1 MGYRIGV
8 DVGEKSVG
16 FAAVEYDAEGMPT
29 RVLSAVAHLHDGGM
43 DPDTAKSPLSRLA
56 TAGVARRTRRLVRNR
71 RRRLVRLD
79 RLLNEM
85 GYATPRREVPQTYE
99 AWHARA
105 RLVSGF
111 VADEDERN
119 ALLVLSIRHIARH
132 RGWRNPWFKF
142 TRLAASESPT
152 QGLLDIIT
160 RTRTTYL
167 VDLQDDATLGQ
178 VVSAVIGQYIT
189 VRPTKRALANPEPG
203 PVIST
208 QVRQEDSLAELRRIL
223 STQRVDEASAA
234 AIYESVFF
242 QNAPTIPK
250 DRIGRCALLPDEMRA
265 SVSALE
271 FQEYRIRSTVAN
283 LRIGRGS
290 HARMLVEEEHDL
302 VVEKLLGWRQPDK
315 PRWRDVAEW
324 LGVPQRDL
332 PIPTIDDSGLTVAPV
347 DRTSTFIEKRF
358 SARTDVGAW
367 WRTADAADR
376 AELIEIVTDLSGQDT
391 DLARPSV
398 AALLDTLTDESQENL
413 DKLELDPGRAAYSC
427 EALRRL
433 NDVMRR
439 ERCDLH
445 DARKAAFDVAD
456 DWAPPRPT
464 FDDPIEHPT
473 VARVNVLVRRFLST
487 ATLKWGLPDE
497 VVVEHVR
504 SAFMGPAALAVHSRT
519 VTSNRR
525 RRDQTKA
532 LLVEQ
537 GVERPSDTDVR
548 RYECVERQNCVCL
561 YCGGTITMTTSELDH
576 IVARAAGGSGRRD
589 NLVAVCRGCNADKGR
604 QAFAAFAERTNRAG
618 VSLDEAQERVR
629 NWQRGA
635 MSVRQFAVLKRDV
648 GVRLALTDD
657 EELDERSMESTA
669 YAAREMR
676 FRIESFLAAEAS
688 RLGLDSTPQ
697 VSVYQGLITSEARK
711 AGGVDDLLQLRV
723 GTRKSRLVADVLDPS
738 KLQPRIDTPKLR
750 LDRRHHAID
759 AAVLTILR
767 PAIAKTLTERN
778 AIHRDN
784 RDNGSHPEWREYQGR
799 YPADQETF
807 RAWQISIRQL
817 ADVLRAEV
825 EADRVAVVRPLRL
838 APRAG
843 SLHADT
849 VGPLDKKAITDAF
862 TADDIRRICD
872 QALFSQLTTELAGQN
887 QLPEDDQRGNRL
899 GWNTEKPVMLFPSNA
914 PYIQVRGGAAA
925 LGDTCHYARIYAW
938 RANAGF
944 RFGMVRLFTGELATI
959 GLSGRGIDIFT
970 HELPLDSQAMRVAP
984 PNLVKRI
991 IEGEARQIGWITLG
1005 DEIELDPTHFSD
1017 GETTIAQ
1024 FMREAPERRWTLKG
1038 FPEPSRLRITPS
1050 LLASEG
1056 LSDSTPEIVRT
1067 VLENSGSVM
1076 PTVNVVLG
1084 SPGCTII
1091 RRTVLGRPRWKSDG
1105 LPVSWNV
1112 GDAADQAF

>member
-43 DPDTAKSPLSRLA
+43 DPDTAKSPRSRLA

-105 RLVSGF
+105 RLAIEF
-111 VADEDERN
+111 VADEDARN

-142 TRLAASESPT
+142 TRLATSESPT
-152 QGLLDIIT
+152 KGLLDIIAHA
-160 RTRTTYL
+160 RTTYL
-167 VDLQDDATLGQ
+167 VDLEDDATLGQ
-178 VVSAVIGQYIT
+178 VVSAVIGQYIA
-189 VRPTKRALANPEPG
+189 VRPTKRALASAEPG

-234 AIYESVFF
+234 AICESVFF

-250 DRIGRCALLPDEMRA
+250 DRVGRCALLPDEMRA

-283 LRIGRGS
+283 LRIGRGD
-290 HARMLVEEEHDL
+290 HARMLVEEEYDL

-358 SARTDVGAW
+358 SAKTDVGAW

-504 SAFMGPAALAVHSRT
+504 SAFMGPAALTEHSRT
-519 VTSNRR
+519 VTSNTR

-604 QAFAAFAERTNRAG
+604 QAFAAFAQRTNRAG
-618 VSLDEAQERVR
+618 VSLDEALERVR
-629 NWQRGA
+629 NWQKGA
-635 MSVRQFAVLKRDV
+635 MSLRQFAVLKRDV
-648 GVRLALTDD
+648 GIRLALTDD

-723 GTRKSRLVADVLDPS
+723 GTRKSRL
-738 KLQPRIDTPKLR
+738 
-750 LDRRHHAID
+750 DRRHHAID

-784 RDNGSHPEWREYQGR
+784 RDNGSRPEWREYQGR

-849 VGPLDKKAITDAF
+849 VGPLDKKAITEAF
-862 TADDIRRICD
+862 TADDVRRICD

-914 PYIQVRGGAAA
+914 PYIQVRGGSVAI
-925 LGDTCHYARIYAW
+925 GGTCHYARIYAW
-938 RANAGF
+938 RAKSGF
-944 RFGMVRLFTGELATI
+944 RFGMVRLFTGELAKI
-959 GLSGRGIDIFT
+959 GLSARGIDLFT

-984 PNLVKRI
+984 PDLVRRI
-991 IEGEARQIGWITLG
+991 IQGEARQIGWITLG
-1005 DEIELDPTHFSD
+1005 DEIELDPAHFSE

-1024 FMREAPERRWTLKG
+1024 FMREAPERRWTLTG
-1038 FPEPSRLRITPS
+1038 FYNSSQLSLAPA
-1050 LLASEG
+1050 LLAAEG
-1056 LSDSTPEIVRT
+1056 TSDQTPEIVT
-1067 VLENSGSVM
+1067 KVLVANRI
-1076 PTVNVVLG
+1076 PLRANVVLG

-1105 LPVSWNV
+1105 LPISWNV
-1112 GDAADQAF
+1112 GDAADQVFQR